1 MKKYGGPG
9 TKKQACKKRNIS
21 FDNKKKKHWKEF
33 PLAILVVGYWIE
45 HQCCN
50 YCSFCSYIFFIF
62 SFLFVTFFSVV
73 ITTEGTLY

>member
-33 PLAILVVGYWIE
+33 PLAIY
-45 HQCCN
+45 
-50 YCSFCSYIFFIF
+50 
-62 SFLFVTFFSVV
+62 
-73 ITTEGTLY
+73 